1 MWLDALAHVV
11 SDLGIEVLGKAT
23 SGLKGLSLVT
33 QRQPDV
39 LVTGVM
45 MPKDDLDGIE
55 LVRRSLE
62 VLPDLRAIVLSVY
75 DDTDHI
81 DAALA
86 AGAVAYVVNT
96 AHPGDVRSVI
106 RQAFVHSVY
115 LPSARPGDGSAP
127 HVVDGNVPHLTRR
140 ELEILRMVAEGQ
152 SNTQV
157 AKLLWVTEQT
167 VKFHLSNVYR
177 KLGVANRTEACR
189 WAERHGLLGA
199 PTEKGAIAAGF
210 RVT

>member
-115 LPSARPGDGSAP
+115 LPSARPGDG
-127 HVVDGNVPHLTRR
+127 
-140 ELEILRMVAEGQ
+140 
-152 SNTQV
+152 
-157 AKLLWVTEQT
+157 
-167 VKFHLSNVYR
+167 
-177 KLGVANRTEACR
+177 
-189 WAERHGLLGA
+189 
-199 PTEKGAIAAGF
+199 
-210 RVT
+210 